1 LGLGLHRICPFDFTA
16 LARYN
21 QEKKRMAVAG
31 MMTNPRV
38 SLPNFSGQR
47 MERGSV
53 IEMQEQD
60 RLRISQELHDDL
72 GQRLALLEI
81 QLSQLAD
88 KCACPET
95 AKGLSAVRERVGEMD
110 QDLHRICCELY
121 PVLLENLGLVV
132 ALKSLC
138 REFCQSGI
146 RADFAHDHCP
156 ADVRKSVSLCLYRV
170 VQEALHNVSKHSRA
184 TSAKVSLRGSSDR
197 LEVLVEDSGIGF
209 DTEAIRLRT
218 GLGLSSIQER
228 VRRAGGRISIGSTP
242 GVGTQVRAVFYTF
255 KLVE

>member
-1 LGLGLHRICPFDFTA
+1 
-16 LARYN
+16 
-21 QEKKRMAVAG
+21 MAVASIV
-31 MMTNPRV
+31 TNRRV
-38 SLPNFSGQR
+38 SFPHVSER
-47 MERGSV
+47 RIERGSA
-53 IEMQEQD
+53 IEVQEQD

-72 GQRLALLEI
+72 GQRLALLEM

-121 PVLLENLGLVV
+121 PVVLEKLGLVV

-146 RADFAHDHCP
+146 RAEFVYDNNCP
-156 ADVRKSVSLCLYRV
+156 PNINKSVSLCLYRV
-170 VQEALHNVSKHSRA
+170 VQEALHNVSKHSKA
-184 TSAKVSLRGSSDR
+184 KSAKVSLRGASGR
-197 LEVLVEDSGIGF
+197 LEVIVEDSGIGF
-209 DTEAIRLRT
+209 DVEPLKLRA
-218 GLGLSSIQER
+218 GLGLSSIEER
-228 VRRAGGRISIGSTP
+228 VRRASGRISISSTP

-255 KLVE
+255 ILVD